1 MPIKRDIELL
11 YEVGCM
17 RFIVRQWRQFLNA
30 DFQNNTEH
38 SFRVMWLALVIAKME
53 KVKSIDKILQMA
65 LIHDISESRS
75 GDLHYVSRQY
85 SSRNEKMAITDV
97 MKGTSLE
104 GELVDL
110 WDEYEKRETIEAQ
123 IVKDADN
130 LDVDLELQEQKSK
143 GYDLMNYWIKMRK
156 QVYTK
161 LYTTSAKKIWKEIQ
175 ASNPHAWHINARNRF
190 TEGDWKK

>member
-1 MPIKRDIELL
+1 MSIKRDIELL
-11 YEVGCM
+11 YEIGCM
-17 RFIVRQWRQFLNA
+17 RFIARQWRQFLNA

-38 SFRVMWLALVIAKME
+38 SYRVMWLALVIARME
-53 KVKSIDKILQMA
+53 KAKNVDKILQMA
-65 LIHDISESRS
+65 MVHDIAESRS

-104 GELVDL
+104 GELVNL
-110 WDEYEKRETIEAQ
+110 WEEYEKRSTIEAQ

-130 LDVDLELQEQKSK
+130 LDVDFELHEQLSK
-143 GYDLMNYWIKMRK
+143 GFNLMNYWIKMRK
-156 QVYTK
+156 KVYTK
-161 LYTTSAKKIWKEIQ
+161 LYTKSAKKLWREIQ
-175 ASNPHAWHINARNRF
+175 KSNPHDWHMNARNRF